1 MDTAKMCMISGQSGF
16 TINASRIGI
25 RGGLRTYAEAV
36 FQCLATRYDG
46 VDLVL
51 PRGVPAPEGMKTV
64 PLPGWLSSSSRVSIL
79 RPLLWLTYSA
89 LLFPGKR
96 SRRILSTTHHAL
108 PF

>member
-16 TINASRIGI
+16 TINASRIGT

-51 PRGVPAPEGMKTV
+51 PRGVPVPEGIKAFV
-64 PLPGWLSSSSRVSIL
+64 LPGWLSSSSRVSKLQIGRASCRERGEISVVAVSL
-79 RPLLWLTYSA
+79 
-89 LLFPGKR
+89 
-96 SRRILSTTHHAL
+96 
-108 PF
+108 